1 MDLEAT
7 KEKRTITRKPEKN
20 GNKIFTANFGLL
32 RLWPKQRRKRENA
45 NSLWAV
51 YCDLP
56 EPSQPHFFPMQKKK
70 RREDLFYGRFLT
82 TKIMTTPM
90 IPTKMNSPAIAGIKY

>member
-7 KEKRTITRKPEKN
+7 KEKRTVTRKPEKN

-51 YCDLP
+51 Y
-56 EPSQPHFFPMQKKK
+56 
-70 RREDLFYGRFLT
+70 
-82 TKIMTTPM
+82 
-90 IPTKMNSPAIAGIKY
+90 